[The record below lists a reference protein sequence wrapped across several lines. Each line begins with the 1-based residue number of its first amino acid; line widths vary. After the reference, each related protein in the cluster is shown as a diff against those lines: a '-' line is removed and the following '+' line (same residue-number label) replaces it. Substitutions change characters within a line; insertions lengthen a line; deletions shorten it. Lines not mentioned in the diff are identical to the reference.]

1 MSNCMFEATLQRIEI
16 ECNCVPRYFSELVP
30 EIEICNG
37 PGASCMKK
45 LLNLMGDYRT
55 VFDNGTEKV
64 CLANCID
71 QQYDVRVTSASYANK
86 LAFLQSPE
94 FCLVYEKLL
103 KSCQTEKRFTLEES
117 YSDICS
123 LLASSHANSH
133 ANNHGDWHKNSS
145 CIKVLCNWYI
155 TSQEDAVESFH
166 DRRRTLHNNG

>member
-30 EIEICNG
+30 EIEVCKG
-37 PGASCMKK
+37 PRASCMKK
-45 LLNLMGDYRT
+45 LLDLMGDYRT

-71 QQYDVRVTSASYANK
+71 QKYDVRVTSAAYANI
-86 LAFLQSPE
+86 LAFVQSPE

-103 KSCQTEKRFTLEES
+103 KSCQNEKRFTLEER

-123 LLASSHANSH
+123 LLT
-133 ANNHGDWHKNSS
+133 NSS
-145 CIKVLCNWYI
+145 CMKVICNMYVMLSKNPFKPIVDQLSVSLTRWYI
-155 TSQEDAVESFH
+155 AIVFC
-166 DRRRTLHNNG
+166 LG